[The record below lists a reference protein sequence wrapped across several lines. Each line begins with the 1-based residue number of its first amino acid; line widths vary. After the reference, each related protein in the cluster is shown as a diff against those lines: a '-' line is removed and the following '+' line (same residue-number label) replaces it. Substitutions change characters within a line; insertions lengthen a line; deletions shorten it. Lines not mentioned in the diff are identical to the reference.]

1 MGDLFIKDYVKAF
14 SSDNYADVCLYNED
28 KKVYGIGEKMNEINE
43 YAYMNGYNWEAFFKC
58 YLAKKEPALLEGMKT
73 DPEAGMYAAYYDLTP
88 ENEQKAKKFA
98 EIIFSL
104 IENEEELFQ
113 FLRDNGDEIE
123 WD

>member
-1 MGDLFIKDYVKAF
+1 MKDYVKVF
-14 SSDNYADVCLYNED
+14 STEDYSEVCLYND
-28 KKVYGIGEKMNEINE
+28 DPKIIGTGEKMNEINE
-43 YAYMNGYNWEAFFKC
+43 DAYMNGYNWEAFLNC

-73 DPEAGMYAAYYDLTP
+73 DPEAGMYVAYYDFSP
-88 ENEQKAKKFA
+88 ENEQKAKRLG
-98 EIIFSL
+98 EIIVSL